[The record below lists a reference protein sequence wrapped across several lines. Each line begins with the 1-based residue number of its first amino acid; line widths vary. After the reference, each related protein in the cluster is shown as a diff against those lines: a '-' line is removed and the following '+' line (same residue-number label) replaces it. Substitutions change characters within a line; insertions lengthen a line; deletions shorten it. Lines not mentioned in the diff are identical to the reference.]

1 MQNVFVETMMTTL
14 GRFFEGAMD
23 FLPRLLAALVILAI
37 GWLAAWLL
45 KAVIRRTLAAAR
57 FDRLCSDTGATQ
69 FLTRADVL
77 EAPSA
82 LAGRLAFWL
91 VFLVFLMA
99 GVSALGLHV
108 FNRLVA
114 EFFLYLPR
122 VFTAFVILLV
132 GFLIG
137 NFLSRAALLAAVN
150 ANLPSPRMAGN
161 VVKVLIG
168 ILAFAM
174 ALEQLQIAS
183 SIVTAAFA
191 ISFGAVMLG
200 LALAFGLGGRGVA
213 RQVLEKQFLEEKK
226 EDRDEFSHV

>member
-1 MQNVFVETMMTTL
+1 MQTAFMETMMTTL
-14 GRFFEGAMD
+14 SRFFQGTME

-37 GWLAAWLL
+37 GWLAAWVLKLL
-45 KAVIRRTLAAAR
+45 VRRALVVAR
-57 FDRLCSDTGATQ
+57 FDSFCAETGATQ
-69 FLTRADVL
+69 VLTRADIVDS
-77 EAPSA
+77 PST
-82 LAGRLAFWL
+82 LVGRVVFWL

-99 GVSALGLHV
+99 GVSALGLDV
-108 FNRLVA
+108 FNRLIA

-122 VFTAFVILLV
+122 VFTALGILLV

-137 NFLSRAALLAAVN
+137 NFLSRAVLLAAVN
-150 ANLPSPRMAGN
+150 ANFPSPRMSSN
-161 VVKVLIG
+161 VVKILIG

-174 ALEQLQIAS
+174 AMEQLQIAS

-213 RQVLEKQFLEEKK
+213 RQVLERQFLGEK
-226 EDRDEFSHV
+226 EDKPDEFSHI

>member
-1 MQNVFVETMMTTL
+1 MQSAFVETMVMTL
-14 GRFFEGAMD
+14 GRFFEGAMQ
-23 FLPRLLAALVILAI
+23 FLPRLLASLVILAI
-37 GWLAAWLL
+37 GGLAAWLL
-45 KAVIRRTLAAAR
+45 KIVVRRALLAAR
-57 FDRLCSDTGATQ
+57 FDRLCSETGATQ
-69 FLTRADVL
+69 LLTRADVV
-77 EAPSA
+77 ASPST

-99 GVSALGLHV
+99 GVSALGLEV
-108 FNRLVA
+108 FNRLIA

-183 SIVTAAFA
+183 SIVTAAFS

-213 RQVLEKQFLEEKK
+213 RQVLERQFLEEKK